1 MTFIWLNIKKSSLNS
16 VVKLYAIDVSRFY
29 SSINDVT
36 QVDTKGTHTDALN
49 QASNDLSPVP
59 TTKEFGESFGMLVIG
74 NDDNVKKL
82 DTLEITKSVSG
93 LFSWKFY

>member
-1 MTFIWLNIKKSSLNS
+1 MPVIKGRTRFLRFKTNSLNS

-36 QVDTKGTHTDALN
+36 QDALN